1 MKTQYPYRRQTISNQ
16 QTPGYRSERSER
28 KNLGKNESGIILN
41 ESTQYINGS
50 THSLHGSS
58 TIPKLIISLVI
69 SQLHEKHLQISQNS
83 HCSQDSQSSPR
94 SHSSPRKLRA
104 PRGFACL
111 SPLCESLSPSLQNNS
126 WIICGNLWRHPCPR
140 LCKPYVLMS
149 KIPVP
154 AEPP

>member
-41 ESTQYINGS
+41 ESTQFINGS

-69 SQLHEKHLQISQNS
+69 NQVHEKYPQISHFSQLFHVPHIPKKSKN
-83 HCSQDSQSSPR
+83 R
-94 SHSSPRKLRA
+94 RKPALC
-104 PRGFACL
+104 AC
-111 SPLCESLSPSLQNNS
+111 PLCVS
-126 WIICGNLWRHPCPR
+126 PCPR
-140 LCKPYVLMS
+140 PCK
-149 KIPVP
+149 IIHG
-154 AEPP
+154 